1 MNEIVQPDRTKMI
14 PGAPIADLG
23 DGLLLRHARP
33 EDAEALGSFNAD
45 VHRNSEDDPLDE
57 FVGAW
62 TRDLLQRPHPTVAPE
77 LFTVVEDTTNGAIAS
92 TLNLIPQT
100 WTYGG
105 IPFGVGRVELVAT
118 AKEYRRQ
125 GLVRRQME
133 EVHRWS
139 ADMGHLLQA
148 ITGIPWYYRQFGYE
162 MCLNLG
168 GGRRHSLD
176 DVPAL
181 PEGDRERFSV
191 RRATLDDVPFLTATD
206 DSAHSRSLIA
216 CGRDTALWRYEV
228 EDPPS
233 HNSLAASPVLI
244 VESTDHQPVGFVVTA
259 NALWDR
265 SFAINTL
272 EIASGASWLAIMP
285 SLLRWAKQEG
295 ERQAGSEQK
304 TLKEILFS
312 LGDDHPAYPV
322 LGSKAVM
329 TGRPYAWFIR
339 VPDLPAFLKQVQPV
353 LERNL
358 AASPASGFT
367 GDLNLFFFQSGLTIT
382 FEAGIISAITPRTDL
397 DRRKSATFPG
407 LTFLQVLTGWRS
419 VQEVEYAFPD
429 CRLDD
434 TTRLLADSLFPKQSS
449 FVWPVS

>member
-1 MNEIVQPDRTKMI
+1 MI
-14 PGAPIADLG
+14 PGALIADLG
-23 DGLLLRHARP
+23 DGLLLRHARS
-33 EDAEALGSFNAD
+33 EDAEALGAFNAD

-77 LFTVVEDTTNGAIAS
+77 LFTIVEDTANGAIAS

-118 AKEYRRQ
+118 AKEYRRR

-139 ADMGHLLQA
+139 AEMGHLLQS

-168 GGRRHSLD
+168 GRRRHSLD

-181 PEGDRERFSV
+181 PEGEQEPFTV
-191 RRATLDDVPFLTATD
+191 RPATLDDVPFLRATD
-206 DSAHSRSLIA
+206 DAAQTRSLIA
-216 CGRDTALWRYEV
+216 CARDTALWRYAV
-228 EDPPS
+228 EEPLP
-233 HNSLAASPVLI
+233 HNSRAASPVLI
-244 VESTDHQPVGFVVTA
+244 IELLDHQPVGFVVTGI
-259 NALWDR
+259 ALWDR
-265 SFAINTL
+265 SVAINAL
-272 EIASGASWLAIMP
+272 EIDSGASWQAMMP

-295 ERQAGSEQK
+295 ERQAGAEQK

-312 LGDDHPAYPV
+312 LGDDHPVYQV
-322 LGSKAVM
+322 LGSKAIS
-329 TGRPYAWFIR
+329 TGRPYAWYIR
-339 VPDLPAFLKQVQPV
+339 VPGLPAFLRRVQPV
-353 LERNL
+353 LERHL
-358 AASPASGFT
+358 AASPASGYT

-382 FEAGIISAITPRTDL
+382 FEAGIITAITHRQDL
-397 DRRKSATFPG
+397 DRQKSATFPG

-419 VQEVEYAFPD
+419 VHEVEYAFPD

-434 TTRLLADSLFPKQSS
+434 TTRLLTDSLFPKQPS
-449 FVWPVS
+449 FVWPVQ